1 MKKDITTNK
10 KVDAEK
16 AKKQDIETIIITS
29 TRASFKEDDIVQD
42 AINRAIPEEKDRLK
56 TQVDFKDKYGNRAI
70 MYYNEKSKKWMING
84 ALIIDKQK
92 KHSEHNEKYIE
103 NKNIRLKKEFEAEV
117 KNDYK
122 INALRKKGLHQK
134 ANALSGNNKT
144 IPHTKYPTVKA
155 VKRSI
160 EEKIDEKNRSSI
172 SNLLKS
178 HKIDIKQFS
187 ETLKAHRISTKSTDK
202 ATKQDKIKKEKVEVT
217 KGKRK
222 TRRERRKEMFE
233 SLSKEQ
239 KELLLNKDKKHN
251 ITLKKLYKQS
261 TKNKKLNKDKTKN
274 ENYTATQLQ
283 RLKAVDRYLK
293 SAFKRI
299 PKSDLQ
305 TREKLLEKIALN
317 QEKLKTINNSKTVKV
332 NREKVQSKLA
342 A

>member
-16 AKKQDIETIIITS
+16 AKKQDIETTIITS

-92 KHSEHNEKYIE
+92 KHSERNEKYIE

-274 ENYTATQLQ
+274 ENYTATQLR

>member
-92 KHSEHNEKYIE
+92 KHSERNEKYIE

-117 KNDYK
+117 KNSDK
-122 INALRKKGLHQK
+122 INALREKGLHQK

-274 ENYTATQLQ
+274 ENYTATQLR

-317 QEKLKTINNSKTVKV
+317 QKKLKTINNSKTVKV

>member
-1 MKKDITTNK
+1 
-10 KVDAEK
+10 
-16 AKKQDIETIIITS
+16 
-29 TRASFKEDDIVQD
+29 
-42 AINRAIPEEKDRLK
+42 
-56 TQVDFKDKYGNRAI
+56 

-84 ALIIDKQK
+84 ALIVDKQK
-92 KHSEHNEKYIE
+92 KHSERSEKYIE
-103 NKNIRLKKEFEAEV
+103 NKNIRLKKEFEIEA
-117 KNDYK
+117 KRDNK
-122 INALRKKGLHQK
+122 IDALRKKELHQK

-155 VKRSI
+155 IKRSI

-178 HKIDIKQFS
+178 HRVDIKQFN
-187 ETLKAHRISTKSTDK
+187 ETLKAHKISTKSTNK
-202 ATKQDKIKKEKVEVT
+202 TTKQDKTENKKVEIV

-233 SLSKEQ
+233 SLSEEQ

-251 ITLKKLYKQS
+251 ITLKKLFKQ
-261 TKNKKLNKDKTKN
+261 NIKTKN
-274 ENYTATQLQ
+274 DNYTAEQLR

-317 QEKLKTINNSKTVKV
+317 QEKVKTINNNKTVKV

>member
-92 KHSEHNEKYIE
+92 KHSERNEKYIE

-144 IPHTKYPTVKA
+144 IPHIKYPTVKA

-274 ENYTATQLQ
+274 ENYTATQLR

>member
-92 KHSEHNEKYIE
+92 KHSERNEKYIE

-144 IPHTKYPTVKA
+144 IPHIKYPTVKA

-187 ETLKAHRISTKSTDK
+187 ETLKAHRISNKSTDK

-274 ENYTATQLQ
+274 ENYTATQLR

>member
-84 ALIIDKQK
+84 ALIVDKQK
-92 KHSEHNEKYIE
+92 KHSERSEKYIE
-103 NKNIRLKKEFEAEV
+103 NKNIRLKKEFEIEA
-117 KNDYK
+117 KRDNK
-122 INALRKKGLHQK
+122 IDALRKKGLHQK

-155 VKRSI
+155 IKRSI
-160 EEKIDEKNRSSI
+160 EEKIDEKNKSSI

-178 HKIDIKQFS
+178 HKLEIKQFN
-187 ETLKAHRISTKSTDK
+187 EILKSHKFSTKSTNK
-202 ATKQDKIKKEKVEVT
+202 TTKQDKTENKKVEIVR
-217 KGKRK
+217 GKRK

-251 ITLKKLYKQS
+251 ITLKKLFKQNI
-261 TKNKKLNKDKTKN
+261 KNKKSSKNKTKN
-274 ENYTATQLQ
+274 NNYTAEQLR

-293 SAFKRI
+293 SAFRRI

-317 QEKLKTINNSKTVKV
+317 QEKVKTINNNKTVKV

>member
-92 KHSEHNEKYIE
+92 KHSERNEKYIE

-274 ENYTATQLQ
+274 ENYTATQLR

>member
-92 KHSEHNEKYIE
+92 KHSERNEKYIE

-144 IPHTKYPTVKA
+144 IPHTKYPTVKT

-274 ENYTATQLQ
+274 ENYTATQLR

>member
-16 AKKQDIETIIITS
+16 AKKQDIKTIIITS

-42 AINRAIPEEKDRLK
+42 AINRAIPEEKNRLK

-84 ALIIDKQK
+84 ALIVDKQK
-92 KHSEHNEKYIE
+92 KHSERSEKYIE
-103 NKNIRLKKEFEAEV
+103 NKNIRLKKEFEIEA
-117 KNDYK
+117 KRDNK
-122 INALRKKGLHQK
+122 IDVLRKKELHQK

-155 VKRSI
+155 IKRSI

-178 HKIDIKQFS
+178 QRVDIKQFN
-187 ETLKAHRISTKSTDK
+187 ETLKAHKISTKSTNK
-202 ATKQDKIKKEKVEVT
+202 TIKQDRTENKKVEIV

-251 ITLKKLYKQS
+251 ITLKKLFKQNI
-261 TKNKKLNKDKTKN
+261 KNN
-274 ENYTATQLQ
+274 NYTAEQLR

-293 SAFKRI
+293 SAFRRI

-317 QEKLKTINNSKTVKV
+317 QEKVKTINNNKTVKV

>member
-84 ALIIDKQK
+84 ALIVDKQQ
-92 KHSEHNEKYIE
+92 KHSRRSERYIE

-117 KNDYK
+117 RNDDK
-122 INALRKKGLHQK
+122 INALREKGLHQK

-144 IPHTKYPTVKA
+144 IPHIKYPTVKA

-178 HKIDIKQFS
+178 HRIDIKQFS
-187 ETLKAHRISTKSTDK
+187 ETLKAHKISTKSTDK

-274 ENYTATQLQ
+274 ENYTATQLR

>member
-1 MKKDITTNK
+1 MDKIHIKDL
-10 KVDAEK
+10 E
-16 AKKQDIETIIITS
+16 IIG
-29 TRASFKEDDIVQD
+29 FHG
-42 AINRAIPEEKDRLK
+42 AIPEEKDRLK

-84 ALIIDKQK
+84 ALIVDKQQ
-92 KHSEHNEKYIE
+92 KHSRRSERYIE

-117 KNDYK
+117 KNSDK
-122 INALRKKGLHQK
+122 INALREKGLHQK

-178 HKIDIKQFS
+178 HRIDIKQFS
-187 ETLKAHRISTKSTDK
+187 ETLKAHKISTKSTDK

-233 SLSKEQ
+233 S
-239 KELLLNKDKKHN
+239 
-251 ITLKKLYKQS
+251 
-261 TKNKKLNKDKTKN
+261 
-274 ENYTATQLQ
+274 
-283 RLKAVDRYLK
+283 
-293 SAFKRI
+293 
-299 PKSDLQ
+299 
-305 TREKLLEKIALN
+305 
-317 QEKLKTINNSKTVKV
+317 
-332 NREKVQSKLA
+332 
-342 A
+342 

>member
-84 ALIIDKQK
+84 ALIVDKQK
-92 KHSEHNEKYIE
+92 KHSERSEKYIE
-103 NKNIRLKKEFEAEV
+103 NKNIRLKKE
-117 KNDYK
+117 
-122 INALRKKGLHQK
+122 LHQK

-155 VKRSI
+155 IKRSI
-160 EEKIDEKNRSSI
+160 EEKIDEKNKSSI

-178 HKIDIKQFS
+178 HKLEIKQVN
-187 ETLKAHRISTKSTDK
+187 EILKSHKFSTKSTNK
-202 ATKQDKIKKEKVEVT
+202 TTKQDKTENKKVEIV

-251 ITLKKLYKQS
+251 ITLKKLFKQNI
-261 TKNKKLNKDKTKN
+261 KNKKSSKNKTKN
-274 ENYTATQLQ
+274 DNYTAEQLR

-317 QEKLKTINNSKTVKV
+317 QEKVKTINNNKTVKV